1 MYVFY
6 SLVWRHNI
14 ELCFGGCWWPTTF
27 VNMSNHLTDSCKTLI
42 DIQFCV
48 YKLVSLRKLMCDKK
62 KHCYGANQR
71 KRTSTI
77 KEDGL
82 VDGAVISL
90 QRPHTTV
97 NLKTQG
103 HMCKRNSN
111 EPCPALAIHSRLMYS
126 YHTLTAFCIVSTL
139 NWFAYGGKRNGKIYM
154 SDARSRLDA
163 FHTASDTDD
172 SKEKAPTE
180 QMKWKKVVTPFRRKK
195 NTVYVT
201 WTSRQHVCFLSWVK
215 WKVVLVDSHTHTN
228 THTQHTPLLKL
239 AQDPVGPT
247 LPPLPLLPSL
257 PGKLLSSGPDKM
269 LSAAL

>member
-6 SLVWRHNI
+6 FLVWRHNI
-14 ELCFGGCWWPTTF
+14 ESCFGGCWWPTTL

-42 DIQFCV
+42 DIQFCG
-48 YKLVSLRKLMCDKK
+48 YKLVSLHKAASLRVIK

-126 YHTLTAFCIVSTL
+126 YHTLTAFCIASTL
-139 NWFAYGGKRNGKIYM
+139 NWFAYGGDRNGKIYM
-154 SDARSRLDA
+154 SDARSQLEA

-172 SKEKAPTE
+172 SKEKAPTG
-180 QMKWKKVVTPFRRKK
+180 QMKWKKKLWRHLEERKIP
-195 NTVYVT
+195 YVT
-201 WTSRQHVCFLSWVK
+201 RTSRQHVCFLSRVK
-215 WKVVLVDSHTHTN
+215 WKVVLVDSHTHT
-228 THTQHTPLLKL
+228 HKHTP
-239 AQDPVGPT
+239 P
-247 LPPLPLLPSL
+247 
-257 PGKLLSSGPDKM
+257 
-269 LSAAL
+269 